1 MYPKNNKHHSQ
12 IFSIFEELKPRHKSS
27 KKFPSFPGK
36 MHPFFQ
42 SKIKPSQKKTL
53 NCSTPLIR
61 VDNDKSIFERGGGVN
76 YRNKKSNFLIFQRSF
91 QQDKKKQIQNNSINV
106 LPSSF
111 NPQKSTNSSFV
122 FSPFSSTQK
131 VRKVTKDEEEIK
143 QDSYFESTTDNF
155 SLKIDKIIKELN
167 NKLSKC
173 KETDMSKMADI
184 KFEIIKNSLICYSN
198 LVKGS
203 KEKKYL
209 LKIIDLLS
217 SILKFKNEQIS
228 DLTTNN
234 SSFDNHLFNFNK
246 KNNSLKDSTN
256 NSRKIIRLSHK
267 NSLNRE
273 QKKLMED
280 GNNNSSESDEG
291 FEELESIQ
299 FCDKIRME
307 KNNSMPNINLPK
319 LDLHFD
325 KNSPSNKTRNN
336 YCFMNG
342 QKNKKPQKPTYS
354 SLAGMRKIL
363 NYKNL

>member
-1 MYPKNNKHHSQ
+1 MYPKNNKHHTQ

-36 MHPFFQ
+36 IHPFFQ
-42 SKIKPSQKKTL
+42 TKIKASPKKTL
-53 NCSTPLIR
+53 NCSTSLIR
-61 VDNDKSIFERGGGVN
+61 VDNDKSIFEKGGGLN

-91 QQDKKKQIQNNSINV
+91 QQNKKKQIQNNSINV
-106 LPSSF
+106 LSSSF
-111 NPQKSTNSSFV
+111 KPQKSTNSSFV

-131 VRKVTKDEEEIK
+131 VRKITKDEEEIK

-155 SLKIDKIIKELN
+155 SLNIDKIIKELN

-173 KETDMSKMADI
+173 KEIDLNKLTDAR
-184 KFEIIKNSLICYSN
+184 FEIIKHSLICYSN
-198 LVKGS
+198 LVKGD

-209 LKIIDLLS
+209 IKIIDLLS
-217 SILKFKNEQIS
+217 SIFKFKNDQIS
-228 DLTTNN
+228 ELTTNN

-246 KNNSLKDSTN
+246 KNSSLKDSTN

-267 NSLNRE
+267 NSLDVD
-273 QKKLMED
+273 QKNLVGDK
-280 GNNNSSESDEG
+280 NSNSSESD
-291 FEELESIQ
+291 EELESIQ

-307 KNNSMPNINLPK
+307 KTNSMPNLNLPK
-319 LDLHFD
+319 LDLHFE

-336 YCFMNG
+336 VVFING